1 VEYEKDYQV
10 LGLDPDR
17 DQEKIK
23 QLRSCTAK
31 EKELAERL
39 VMCHKEED
47 VKKDFR
53 PKELTDVIMDPR
65 KFRDMIKKEAA
76 HFHKDKRGKEL
87 VPNQWYRDVWLLETT
102 NRFIWM
108 NSTRDWF
115 HMVLKFYFPNRY
127 EIRHVL
133 ISNCI
138 ECFTK
143 PQICNIVSW
152 AKYWAV

>member
-23 QLRSCTAK
+23 QFKACTAK
-31 EKELAERL
+31 EKELAKRL

-53 PKELTDVIMDPR
+53 LKEITEVIMDPKKLR
-65 KFRDMIKKEAA
+65 TMIEKEAA
-76 HFHKDKRGKEL
+76 YFYKDKRGKEL

-102 NRFIWM
+102 NRFIWI
-108 NSTRDWF
+108 NSTRDWD

-133 ISNCI
+133 ISKCL

-152 AKYWAV
+152 AKFWTV